1 MSQRELVEAAVRLIG
16 AYLAWTNT
24 VTLIGECMMP
34 AGSIGMVPGIEGA
47 VLLQLVGWI
56 VGLYLLLSG
65 RALVYLVCRRPA

>member
-24 VTLIGECMMP
+24 VTLIGECMMR

-65 RALVYLVCRRPA
+65 RVLVYLVCRRPA